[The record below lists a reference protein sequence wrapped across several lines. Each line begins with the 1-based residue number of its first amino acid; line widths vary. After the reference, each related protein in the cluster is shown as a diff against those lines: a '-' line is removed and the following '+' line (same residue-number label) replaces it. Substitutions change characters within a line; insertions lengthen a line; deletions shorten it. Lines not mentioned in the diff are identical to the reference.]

1 MRVLTNVLEEI
12 VVREINQQ
20 IEDLKPELQAK
31 VRIAEVTAYA
41 LNRLPPLF
49 ATSIDGWKYQYN
61 YGLNEFSSLIE
72 QLVRR
77 GFKIVLAG
85 DPLHDLTPLPKQLF
99 MNSAGVLHELSQI
112 LGKKYLR
119 WRDVPIIVQEL
130 VNMSYAQK
138 LVCNN
143 GDMTIIQ
150 RDEETQIQDVSHLSR
165 QSRYLLSRSKKF
177 ISKQVNKKQRYQ
189 NFLDKYDSW
198 ADEKKSKDAL
208 EMEYRALKY
217 YTLQPELGMV
227 NVLEH
232 LVFLAIE
239 KCSTREVYDQI
250 NHSEVAAYALNRLP
264 AMYATSVRGFR
275 HLRQKAISELSHEL
289 IGTTRNGIL
298 KVMQNSK
305 AEVPKIHVHEFTQEY
320 EQAILAM
327 RLILQRH
334 DIHLSNLVDIVQQL
348 MNVTVLAC

>member
-1 MRVLTNVLEEI
+1 MRVFTNVLEEI
-12 VVREINQQ
+12 VVGEIHQQ
-20 IEDLKPELQAK
+20 IEDLKPELQTK
-31 VRIAEVTAYA
+31 VRIAEVTAYT

-49 ATSIDGWKYQYN
+49 ATSINGWKYQYD
-61 YGLNEFSSLIE
+61 YGLNEFSPQIE

-77 GFKIVLAG
+77 GFQIVLSG
-85 DPLHDLTPLPKQLF
+85 DPLHDMTPLPRQLF

-130 VNMSYAQK
+130 VNMSSAQK
-138 LVCNN
+138 MVCNN
-143 GDMTIIQ
+143 DDMTIIQ
-150 RDEETQIQDVSHLSR
+150 GDEETQIQDVSHLSR
-165 QSRYLLSRSKKF
+165 QSRYLLSRSQKF
-177 ISKQVNKKQRYQ
+177 ISKQANKKQRYQ
-189 NFLDKYDSW
+189 SFLDRYDSW

-208 EMEYRALKY
+208 DMEYRALKY

-232 LVFLAIE
+232 LVLLAIE
-239 KCSTREVYDQI
+239 KCSTTEISDKI

-275 HLRQKAISELSHEL
+275 YLRQKAISELSHEL

-298 KVMQNSK
+298 KVMRNSK
-305 AEVPKIHVHEFTQEY
+305 DEVPKIHVHGFNLEY
-320 EQAILAM
+320 EQAIVEI
-327 RLILQRH
+327 RLILQRG
-334 DIHLSNLVDIVQQL
+334 DIHLLNIVDIVQQL